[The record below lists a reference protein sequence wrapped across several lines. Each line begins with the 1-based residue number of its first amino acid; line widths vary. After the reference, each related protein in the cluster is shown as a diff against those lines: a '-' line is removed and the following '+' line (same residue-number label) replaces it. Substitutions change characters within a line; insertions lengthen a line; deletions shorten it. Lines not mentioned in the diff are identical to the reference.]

1 MQSLCNKRKN
11 DTLKWIKYIFNV
23 CFWTVVSLYLLIA
36 VMVHIPY
43 VQQSL
48 ASGVASVI
56 SSKLNTRVEIGRV
69 DLGFLN
75 RLVIDNTTIYDQGG
89 KPMVRA
95 ARLAVRIDLLQLVE
109 GRIRI
114 SSAQVF
120 STHFTLYRAN
130 AASAPNFQF
139 ALDALASKDSTKA
152 KTPLDLSVNSFIM
165 RHCSVKYD
173 QLDRPHTPGRFN
185 PAHLHITNIGTYI
198 RLNALTD
205 DSLNVALNTLSATE
219 QSGVKV
225 DAMSLSLVAG
235 GSECRLRDL
244 SLRLPHSHIAI
255 ADITA
260 RYRRLADGKVDM
272 GSLRY
277 SALVKSASITPS
289 DLSPVVPQLADY
301 RNPLQLRL
309 SASGT
314 AKRVNVNRL
323 QITSPSGELSASAD
337 GWYEASKPH
346 ASWSVNIHDL
356 HSSLKILQ
364 PLSYVGLRGSAS
376 CTTSGV
382 ITTAAVVNTDAGSAD
397 VNMTLSAN
405 RHFSGTLAA
414 SDIALGTLLNDSRL
428 GDVSASLSLSGSL
441 PKGKRPTVTAE
452 GEVSKF
458 AYNGYTYS
466 NININGSYADNTVK
480 GSLIIDD
487 PNISLVAQGEYA
499 DLGKGK
505 QLVVEAQLDHFRPSV
520 TRLTDKW
527 GDAVF
532 SSSITADLQASGVND
547 SKGVVTIGHF
557 RMQSSSD
564 TCTINNL
571 QVRGGFDSHE
581 HYLVMESDFGYAML
595 TGHFNYSSL
604 VSSVTS
610 QIGRHIPVIA
620 PKNKDYEGDNNFT
633 LIAHLNSTKWMRP
646 LLGVPLDIRRP
657 LLLRTNV
664 SDASKSMVVECEAP
678 LFIYDG
684 ATFSHAN
691 VNLHSHADSLICS
704 AEVKKHQDNGDIL
717 DLSTHC
723 NAADNLVDMSLGW
736 LNEGKSRGCLNATSS
751 FGKNSQGVTYAHV
764 VVKPSDLTIGDK
776 TWLVKSSDIHYTPK
790 HIDIREFTIAHDR
803 QHIIVNGTASA
814 SKSDSLHIDLNGIDV
829 RYVLDLVNF
838 HSVDFDGSAS
848 GKALI
853 VAPFGDMSAHADLT
867 VRDFLFERGR
877 MGVLSANVNW
887 NKQESQIDI
896 DAIANDGD
904 DARTIIK
911 GYVSPKRDYIDLG
924 IQADSTHIDFMHS
937 FTESFISEIDGRAV
951 GKVRLAG
958 PLSTINLTGQLVVNG
973 SAMISP
979 LNCRY
984 TLDNDTVTF
993 VPDEIELKNAVI
1005 RDAYGNAGYVN
1016 GFIHHKHLTRLSY
1029 DLEVAADN
1037 LLAYDIRS
1045 FGDDTFY
1052 GTVFADGTVG
1062 IHGRSGYLRMD
1073 IDVTPRHGSTFVYNA
1088 STNDQISNQEFI
1100 KWNDVTSLIPN
1111 FSPSLNNS
1119 SSSLIPNFSL
1129 SLNNSSSSLIPNSS
1143 SLIPNP
1149 SSLIP
1154 NSSSDMFINFNINC
1168 TPEATIRL
1176 LMDSRTNDYIT
1187 MQGNGMLRAT
1197 YYNKGAFN
1205 LFGTYTLAHGTYG
1218 ITIQNIIKKNFT
1230 FREGGTFVFGGNP
1243 YDATLNL
1250 QAIHTVNGVSLADLN
1265 VGNSF
1270 TNNTIK
1276 VNCLMNIGGIAR
1288 NPQVSFDLDMPT
1300 VSSDEKQMIR
1310 SVLNS
1315 EDELNQQVVYLLGI
1329 GRFYPT
1335 GTNNSA
1341 SREQS
1346 ETSLAMQSLLS
1357 GTISSQISSVLNTVI
1372 KNDNWNFGANISTGD
1387 EGWNNAEYEGT
1398 VNGRLLNNRLLI
1410 NGQFGYRDNVN
1421 TANTNFIGDFDIRYL
1436 LMPNGNLA
1444 LKVYNQTNDR
1454 YFTKSSLNT
1463 QGVGIIMKKDFRSII
1478 DLFGKKKKKD
1488 KK

>member
-1 MQSLCNKRKN
+1 M
-11 DTLKWIKYIFNV
+11 KWIKYIFNV

-717 DLSTHC
+717 DLSTRC

-838 HSVDFDGSAS
+838 HPVDFDGSAS

-1119 SSSLIPNFSL
+1119 SSSLIPN
-1129 SLNNSSSSLIPNSS
+1129 SSSLIPNS
-1143 SLIPNP
+1143 

>member
-1 MQSLCNKRKN
+1 M
-11 DTLKWIKYIFNV
+11 KWIKYIFNV

-364 PLSYVGLRGSAS
+364 PLGYVGLRGSAS

-664 SDASKSMVVECEAP
+664 SDASKTMVVECEAP

-717 DLSTHC
+717 DLSTRC

-838 HSVDFDGSAS
+838 HPVDFDGSAS

-984 TLDNDTVTF
+984 TLDNDTVTL

-1037 LLAYDIRS
+1037 LLAYDFRD
-1045 FGDDTFY
+1045 FGNDTFY

-1111 FSPSLNNS
+1111 
-1119 SSSLIPNFSL
+1119 
-1129 SLNNSSSSLIPNSS
+1129 SSSLIPNSP
-1143 SLIPNP
+1143 SLIPNS

>member
-225 DAMSLSLVAG
+225 EAMSLSLVAG

-364 PLSYVGLRGSAS
+364 PLGYVGLRGSAS

-1052 GTVFADGTVG
+1052 GTVFADGNVG

-1073 IDVTPRHGSTFVYNA
+1073 IDVTPRKGSTFVYNA

-1119 SSSLIPNFSL
+1119 SSSLIPNS
-1129 SLNNSSSSLIPNSS
+1129 
-1143 SLIPNP
+1143 

-1436 LMPNGNLA
+1436 LLPNGNLA

>member
-1 MQSLCNKRKN
+1 M
-11 DTLKWIKYIFNV
+11 KWIKYIFNV

-364 PLSYVGLRGSAS
+364 PLGYVGLRGSAS

-664 SDASKSMVVECEAP
+664 SDASKTMVVECEAP

-684 ATFSHAN
+684 ATYSHAN

-717 DLSTHC
+717 DLSTRC

-838 HSVDFDGSAS
+838 HPVDFDGSAS

-984 TLDNDTVTF
+984 TLDNDTVTL

-1073 IDVTPRHGSTFVYNA
+1073 IDVTPRKGSTFVYNA

-1119 SSSLIPNFSL
+1119 S
-1129 SLNNSSSSLIPNSS
+1129 
-1143 SLIPNP
+1143 

>member
-1 MQSLCNKRKN
+1 M
-11 DTLKWIKYIFNV
+11 KWIKYIFNV

-185 PAHLHITNIGTYI
+185 PAHLHITNISTYI
-198 RLNALTD
+198 RLYALTD

-323 QITSPSGELSASAD
+323 QIISPSGELSASAD

-364 PLSYVGLRGSAS
+364 PLGYVRLRGSAS

-487 PNISLVAQGEYA
+487 PNISLVAQGVYA

-867 VRDFLFERGR
+867 VRDFLFESGR

-911 GYVSPKRDYIDLG
+911 GYVSPKRDYIDLS

-1037 LLAYDIRS
+1037 LLAYDFRD
-1045 FGDDTFY
+1045 FGNDTFY

-1119 SSSLIPNFSL
+1119 SSSLIPN
-1129 SLNNSSSSLIPNSS
+1129 SSSLIPNSS
-1143 SLIPNP
+1143 SLIPNS

>member
-314 AKRVNVNRL
+314 AKRVNVDRL

-1045 FGDDTFY
+1045 FGNDTFY

-1119 SSSLIPNFSL
+1119 SSSLIPNS
-1129 SLNNSSSSLIPNSS
+1129 
-1143 SLIPNP
+1143 

>member
-664 SDASKSMVVECEAP
+664 SDASKTMVVECEAP

-717 DLSTHC
+717 DLSTRC

-838 HSVDFDGSAS
+838 HAVDFDGSAS

-984 TLDNDTVTF
+984 TLDNDTVTL

-1119 SSSLIPNFSL
+1119 SSSLIPNS
-1129 SLNNSSSSLIPNSS
+1129 
-1143 SLIPNP
+1143 

>member
-1 MQSLCNKRKN
+1 M
-11 DTLKWIKYIFNV
+11 
-23 CFWTVVSLYLLIA
+23 VSLYLLIA

-364 PLSYVGLRGSAS
+364 PLSYVRLRGSAS

-382 ITTAAVVNTDAGSAD
+382 ITTTAVVNTDAGSAD

-1119 SSSLIPNFSL
+1119 SSSLIPN
-1129 SLNNSSSSLIPNSS
+1129 SSSLIPNF
-1143 SLIPNP
+1143 
-1149 SSLIP
+1149 
-1154 NSSSDMFINFNINC
+1154 SSDMFINFNINC

>member
-11 DTLKWIKYIFNV
+11 YTLKWIKYIFNV

-314 AKRVNVNRL
+314 AKRVNVDRL

-337 GWYEASKPH
+337 GWYEASKPR

-610 QIGRHIPVIA
+610 QIGRHIPVIV

-664 SDASKSMVVECEAP
+664 SDANKSMVVECEAP

-704 AEVKKHQDNGDIL
+704 AGVKKHQDNGDIL
-717 DLSTHC
+717 DLSTRC

-867 VRDFLFERGR
+867 VRDFLFESGR

-1037 LLAYDIRS
+1037 LLAYDFRD
-1045 FGDDTFY
+1045 FGNDTFY

-1100 KWNDVTSLIPN
+1100 KWNDVTSLIPH
-1111 FSPSLNNS
+1111 
-1119 SSSLIPNFSL
+1119 
-1129 SLNNSSSSLIPNSS
+1129 SSSLIPNS
-1143 SLIPNP
+1143 

>member
-1 MQSLCNKRKN
+1 M
-11 DTLKWIKYIFNV
+11 KWIKYIFNV

-314 AKRVNVNRL
+314 AKRVNVDRL

-664 SDASKSMVVECEAP
+664 SDANKSMVVECEAP

-867 VRDFLFERGR
+867 VRDFLFESGR

-1037 LLAYDIRS
+1037 LLAYDFRD
-1045 FGDDTFY
+1045 FGNDTFY

-1100 KWNDVTSLIPN
+1100 KWNDVTSLIPH
-1111 FSPSLNNS
+1111 
-1119 SSSLIPNFSL
+1119 
-1129 SLNNSSSSLIPNSS
+1129 SSSLIPNS
-1143 SLIPNP
+1143 

>member
-95 ARLAVRIDLLQLVE
+95 ARLAVRIDPLQLVE

-314 AKRVNVNRL
+314 AKRVNVDRL

-610 QIGRHIPVIA
+610 QIGKHIPVIA

-1100 KWNDVTSLIPN
+1100 KWNDVTSLIPH
-1111 FSPSLNNS
+1111 
-1119 SSSLIPNFSL
+1119 
-1129 SLNNSSSSLIPNSS
+1129 SSSLIPNS
-1143 SLIPNP
+1143 

>member
-1 MQSLCNKRKN
+1 M
-11 DTLKWIKYIFNV
+11 KWIKYIFNV

-564 TCTINNL
+564 TCSINNL

-838 HSVDFDGSAS
+838 HPVDFDGSAS

-867 VRDFLFERGR
+867 VRDFLFESGR

-984 TLDNDTVTF
+984 TLDNDTVTL

-1037 LLAYDIRS
+1037 LLAYDFRD
-1045 FGDDTFY
+1045 FGNDTFY

-1119 SSSLIPNFSL
+1119 SSSLIPNS
-1129 SLNNSSSSLIPNSS
+1129 
-1143 SLIPNP
+1143 

>member
-1 MQSLCNKRKN
+1 M
-11 DTLKWIKYIFNV
+11 KWIKYIFNV

-225 DAMSLSLVAG
+225 EAMSLSLVAG

-664 SDASKSMVVECEAP
+664 SDASKTMVVECEAP

-838 HSVDFDGSAS
+838 HPVDFDGSAS

-984 TLDNDTVTF
+984 TLDNDTVTL

-1119 SSSLIPNFSL
+1119 SSSLIPNS
-1129 SLNNSSSSLIPNSS
+1129 
-1143 SLIPNP
+1143 

>member
-441 PKGKRPTVTAE
+441 PKGKRPEVTAE

-717 DLSTHC
+717 DLSTRC

-838 HSVDFDGSAS
+838 HPVDFDGSAS

-984 TLDNDTVTF
+984 TLDNDTVTL

-1111 FSPSLNNS
+1111 
-1119 SSSLIPNFSL
+1119 
-1129 SLNNSSSSLIPNSS
+1129 SSSLIPNSS
-1143 SLIPNP
+1143 SLIPNS

>member
-1 MQSLCNKRKN
+1 M
-11 DTLKWIKYIFNV
+11 KWIKYIFNV

-314 AKRVNVNRL
+314 AKRVNVDRL

-704 AEVKKHQDNGDIL
+704 AGVKKHQDNGDIL
-717 DLSTHC
+717 DLSTRC

-838 HSVDFDGSAS
+838 HPVDFDGSAS

-984 TLDNDTVTF
+984 TLDNDTVTL

-1111 FSPSLNNS
+1111 FPPSLNNS
-1119 SSSLIPNFSL
+1119 S
-1129 SLNNSSSSLIPNSS
+1129 
-1143 SLIPNP
+1143 

>member
-225 DAMSLSLVAG
+225 EAMSLSLVAG

-364 PLSYVGLRGSAS
+364 PLGYVGLRGSAS

-382 ITTAAVVNTDAGSAD
+382 IATAAVVNTDAGSAD

-441 PKGKRPTVTAE
+441 PKGKRPSVTAE

-564 TCTINNL
+564 TCSINNL

-664 SDASKSMVVECEAP
+664 SDASKTMVVECEAP

-717 DLSTHC
+717 DLSTRC

-867 VRDFLFERGR
+867 VRDFLFESGR

-984 TLDNDTVTF
+984 TLDNDTVTL

-1119 SSSLIPNFSL
+1119 SSSLIPN
-1129 SLNNSSSSLIPNSS
+1129 SSSLIPNS
-1143 SLIPNP
+1143 

>member
-428 GDVSASLSLSGSL
+428 GDVSTSLSLSGSL

-704 AEVKKHQDNGDIL
+704 AGVKKHQDNGDIL
-717 DLSTHC
+717 DLSTRC

-736 LNEGKSRGCLNATSS
+736 VNEGKSRGCLNATSS

-867 VRDFLFERGR
+867 VRDFLFESGR

-1037 LLAYDIRS
+1037 LLAYDFRD
-1045 FGDDTFY
+1045 FGNDTFY

-1111 FSPSLNNS
+1111 S
-1119 SSSLIPNFSL
+1119 
-1129 SLNNSSSSLIPNSS
+1129 
-1143 SLIPNP
+1143 

-1372 KNDNWNFGANISTGD
+1372 KNDNWNFGANISTGN

>member
-314 AKRVNVNRL
+314 AKRVNVDRL

-664 SDASKSMVVECEAP
+664 SDASKTMVVECEAP

-717 DLSTHC
+717 DLSTRC

-1037 LLAYDIRS
+1037 LLAYDFRD
-1045 FGDDTFY
+1045 FGNDTFY

-1100 KWNDVTSLIPN
+1100 KWNDVTSLI
-1111 FSPSLNNS
+1111 NNQ
-1119 SSSLIPNFSL
+1119 SSLI
-1129 SLNNSSSSLIPNSS
+1129 NNQSSLIPNSS
-1143 SLIPNP
+1143 SLIPNS

>member
-1 MQSLCNKRKN
+1 M
-11 DTLKWIKYIFNV
+11 KWIKYIFNV

-314 AKRVNVNRL
+314 AKRVNVDRL

-664 SDASKSMVVECEAP
+664 SDASKTMVVECEAP

-717 DLSTHC
+717 DLSTRC

-984 TLDNDTVTF
+984 TLDNDTVTL

-1111 FSPSLNNS
+1111 S
-1119 SSSLIPNFSL
+1119 
-1129 SLNNSSSSLIPNSS
+1129 
-1143 SLIPNP
+1143 

>member
-564 TCTINNL
+564 TCSINNL

-664 SDASKSMVVECEAP
+664 SDASKTMVVECEAP

-838 HSVDFDGSAS
+838 HPVDFDGSAS

-984 TLDNDTVTF
+984 TLDNDTVTL

-1037 LLAYDIRS
+1037 LLAYDFRD
-1045 FGDDTFY
+1045 FGNDTFY

-1111 FSPSLNNS
+1111 S
-1119 SSSLIPNFSL
+1119 
-1129 SLNNSSSSLIPNSS
+1129 
-1143 SLIPNP
+1143 

>member
-1 MQSLCNKRKN
+1 M
-11 DTLKWIKYIFNV
+11 KWIKYIFNV

-314 AKRVNVNRL
+314 AKRVNVDRL
-323 QITSPSGELSASAD
+323 QITSPSGELSTSAD

-664 SDASKSMVVECEAP
+664 SDASKTMVVECEAP

-838 HSVDFDGSAS
+838 HPVDFDGSAS

-984 TLDNDTVTF
+984 TLDNDTVTL

-1037 LLAYDIRS
+1037 LLAYDFRD
-1045 FGDDTFY
+1045 FGNDTFY

-1119 SSSLIPNFSL
+1119 SSSLIPN
-1129 SLNNSSSSLIPNSS
+1129 SSSLIPNS
-1143 SLIPNP
+1143 

>member
-838 HSVDFDGSAS
+838 HPVDFDGSAS

-984 TLDNDTVTF
+984 TLDNDTVTL

-1037 LLAYDIRS
+1037 LLAYDFRD
-1045 FGDDTFY
+1045 FGNDTFY

-1111 FSPSLNNS
+1111 S
-1119 SSSLIPNFSL
+1119 
-1129 SLNNSSSSLIPNSS
+1129 
-1143 SLIPNP
+1143 

>member
-130 AASAPNFQF
+130 AASAPSFQF

-314 AKRVNVNRL
+314 AKRVNVDRL

-532 SSSITADLQASGVND
+532 SSTVTADLQASGVND

-704 AEVKKHQDNGDIL
+704 AGVKKHQDNGDIL
-717 DLSTHC
+717 DLSTRC

-867 VRDFLFERGR
+867 VRDFLFESGR

-1111 FSPSLNNS
+1111 
-1119 SSSLIPNFSL
+1119 
-1129 SLNNSSSSLIPNSS
+1129 SSSLIPNS
-1143 SLIPNP
+1143 

>member
-185 PAHLHITNIGTYI
+185 PAHIHITNIGTYI

-225 DAMSLSLVAG
+225 DAMSFSLVAG

-272 GSLRY
+272 SSLRY

-547 SKGVVTIGHF
+547 SKGVVTIGQF

-704 AEVKKHQDNGDIL
+704 AGVKKHQDNGDIL
-717 DLSTHC
+717 DLSTRC

-1100 KWNDVTSLIPN
+1100 KWNDVTSLIPH
-1111 FSPSLNNS
+1111 
-1119 SSSLIPNFSL
+1119 
-1129 SLNNSSSSLIPNSS
+1129 SSSLIPNS
-1143 SLIPNP
+1143 

>member
-11 DTLKWIKYIFNV
+11 YTLKWIKYIFNV

-314 AKRVNVNRL
+314 AKRVNVDRL

-364 PLSYVGLRGSAS
+364 PLGYVRLRGSAS

-564 TCTINNL
+564 TCSINNL

-717 DLSTHC
+717 DLSTRC

-838 HSVDFDGSAS
+838 HAVDFDGSAS

-984 TLDNDTVTF
+984 TLDNDTVTL

-1037 LLAYDIRS
+1037 LLAYDFRD
-1045 FGDDTFY
+1045 FGNDTFY

-1119 SSSLIPNFSL
+1119 SSSLIPN
-1129 SLNNSSSSLIPNSS
+1129 SSSLIPNS
-1143 SLIPNP
+1143 

-1463 QGVGIIMKKDFRSII
+1463 QGVGIIMKKDFRNII
-1478 DLFGKKKKKD
+1478 DLFGKKKKK

>member
-1 MQSLCNKRKN
+1 M
-11 DTLKWIKYIFNV
+11 KWIKYIFNV

-225 DAMSLSLVAG
+225 DAMSFSLVAG

-487 PNISLVAQGEYA
+487 PIISLVAQGEYA

-664 SDASKSMVVECEAP
+664 SDASKTMVVECEAP

-717 DLSTHC
+717 DLSTRC

-838 HSVDFDGSAS
+838 HPVDFDGSAS

-984 TLDNDTVTF
+984 TLDNDTVTL

-1111 FSPSLNNS
+1111 S
-1119 SSSLIPNFSL
+1119 
-1129 SLNNSSSSLIPNSS
+1129 
-1143 SLIPNP
+1143 

>member
-1 MQSLCNKRKN
+1 M
-11 DTLKWIKYIFNV
+11 KWIKYIFNV

-364 PLSYVGLRGSAS
+364 PLSYVRLRGSAS

-736 LNEGKSRGCLNATSS
+736 VNEGKSRGCLNATSS

-867 VRDFLFERGR
+867 VRDFLFESGR

-1100 KWNDVTSLIPN
+1100 KWNDVTSLLPH
-1111 FSPSLNNS
+1111 
-1119 SSSLIPNFSL
+1119 
-1129 SLNNSSSSLIPNSS
+1129 SSSLIPNS
-1143 SLIPNP
+1143 

>member
-717 DLSTHC
+717 DLSTRC

-838 HSVDFDGSAS
+838 HPVDFDGSAS

-853 VAPFGDMSAHADLT
+853 VAPFGDMSAHANLT

-984 TLDNDTVTF
+984 TLDNDTVTL

-1119 SSSLIPNFSL
+1119 SSSLIPNS
-1129 SLNNSSSSLIPNSS
+1129 
-1143 SLIPNP
+1143 

>member
-314 AKRVNVNRL
+314 AKRVNVDRL

-664 SDASKSMVVECEAP
+664 SDASKTMVVECEAP

-853 VAPFGDMSAHADLT
+853 VAPFGDMSAHANLT

-984 TLDNDTVTF
+984 TLDNDTVTL

-1045 FGDDTFY
+1045 FGNDTFY

-1100 KWNDVTSLIPN
+1100 KWNDVTSLIG
-1111 FSPSLNNS
+1111 FPSGRRTS
-1119 SSSLIPNFSL
+1119 F
-1129 SLNNSSSSLIPNSS
+1129 PNSS
-1143 SLIPNP
+1143 SLIPNS

-1243 YDATLNL
+1243 YDATLDL

>member
-1 MQSLCNKRKN
+1 M
-11 DTLKWIKYIFNV
+11 KWIKYIFNV

-664 SDASKSMVVECEAP
+664 SDASKTMVVECEAP

-838 HSVDFDGSAS
+838 HPVDFDGSAS

-1119 SSSLIPNFSL
+1119 SSSLIPNS
-1129 SLNNSSSSLIPNSS
+1129 
-1143 SLIPNP
+1143 

>member
-323 QITSPSGELSASAD
+323 QIISPSGELSASAD

-364 PLSYVGLRGSAS
+364 PLGYVGLRGSAS

-704 AEVKKHQDNGDIL
+704 AGVKKHQDNGDIL
-717 DLSTHC
+717 DLSTRC

-838 HSVDFDGSAS
+838 HPVDFDGSAS

-1037 LLAYDIRS
+1037 LLAYDFRD
-1045 FGDDTFY
+1045 FGNDTFY

-1100 KWNDVTSLIPN
+1100 KWNDVTSLIG
-1111 FSPSLNNS
+1111 FPSGRRTS
-1119 SSSLIPNFSL
+1119 F
-1129 SLNNSSSSLIPNSS
+1129 PNSS
-1143 SLIPNP
+1143 SLIPNS

>member
-487 PNISLVAQGEYA
+487 PNISLVAQGQYA

-717 DLSTHC
+717 DLSTRC

-838 HSVDFDGSAS
+838 HAVDFDGSAS

-984 TLDNDTVTF
+984 TLDNDTVTL

-1119 SSSLIPNFSL
+1119 S
-1129 SLNNSSSSLIPNSS
+1129 
-1143 SLIPNP
+1143 

>member
-1 MQSLCNKRKN
+1 ML
-11 DTLKWIKYIFNV
+11 
-23 CFWTVVSLYLLIA
+23 
-36 VMVHIPY
+36 
-43 VQQSL
+43 
-48 ASGVASVI
+48 
-56 SSKLNTRVEIGRV
+56 
-69 DLGFLN
+69 
-75 RLVIDNTTIYDQGG
+75 
-89 KPMVRA
+89 
-95 ARLAVRIDLLQLVE
+95 
-109 GRIRI
+109 
-114 SSAQVF
+114 F
-120 STHFTLYRAN
+120 SN
-130 AASAPNFQF
+130 
-139 ALDALASKDSTKA
+139 
-152 KTPLDLSVNSFIM
+152 
-165 RHCSVKYD
+165 
-173 QLDRPHTPGRFN
+173 
-185 PAHLHITNIGTYI
+185 
-198 RLNALTD
+198 
-205 DSLNVALNTLSATE
+205 
-219 QSGVKV
+219 
-225 DAMSLSLVAG
+225 
-235 GSECRLRDL
+235 
-244 SLRLPHSHIAI
+244 
-255 ADITA
+255 
-260 RYRRLADGKVDM
+260 
-272 GSLRY
+272 
-277 SALVKSASITPS
+277 
-289 DLSPVVPQLADY
+289 
-301 RNPLQLRL
+301 
-309 SASGT
+309 
-314 AKRVNVNRL
+314 
-323 QITSPSGELSASAD
+323 
-337 GWYEASKPH
+337 
-346 ASWSVNIHDL
+346 
-356 HSSLKILQ
+356 
-364 PLSYVGLRGSAS
+364 
-376 CTTSGV
+376 
-382 ITTAAVVNTDAGSAD
+382 
-397 VNMTLSAN
+397 
-405 RHFSGTLAA
+405 
-414 SDIALGTLLNDSRL
+414 
-428 GDVSASLSLSGSL
+428 
-441 PKGKRPTVTAE
+441 
-452 GEVSKF
+452 
-458 AYNGYTYS
+458 
-466 NININGSYADNTVK
+466 
-480 GSLIIDD
+480 
-487 PNISLVAQGEYA
+487 
-499 DLGKGK
+499 
-505 QLVVEAQLDHFRPSV
+505 
-520 TRLTDKW
+520 
-527 GDAVF
+527 
-532 SSSITADLQASGVND
+532 
-547 SKGVVTIGHF
+547 
-557 RMQSSSD
+557 
-564 TCTINNL
+564 
-571 QVRGGFDSHE
+571 
-581 HYLVMESDFGYAML
+581 
-595 TGHFNYSSL
+595 
-604 VSSVTS
+604 
-610 QIGRHIPVIA
+610 
-620 PKNKDYEGDNNFT
+620 
-633 LIAHLNSTKWMRP
+633 
-646 LLGVPLDIRRP
+646 
-657 LLLRTNV
+657 
-664 SDASKSMVVECEAP
+664 
-678 LFIYDG
+678 
-684 ATFSHAN
+684 AN

-704 AEVKKHQDNGDIL
+704 AEVKKHQDNGDIH

-723 NAADNLVDMSLGW
+723 NAADNLVDISLGW

-1037 LLAYDIRS
+1037 LLAYDFRD
-1045 FGDDTFY
+1045 FGNDTFY

-1119 SSSLIPNFSL
+1119 SSSLIPN
-1129 SLNNSSSSLIPNSS
+1129 SSSLIPNS
-1143 SLIPNP
+1143 

>member
-1 MQSLCNKRKN
+1 M
-11 DTLKWIKYIFNV
+11 KWIKYIFNV

-717 DLSTHC
+717 DLSTRC

-838 HSVDFDGSAS
+838 HPVDFDGSAS

-984 TLDNDTVTF
+984 TLDNDTVTL

-1045 FGDDTFY
+1045 FGNDTFY

-1119 SSSLIPNFSL
+1119 SSSLIPNS
-1129 SLNNSSSSLIPNSS
+1129 
-1143 SLIPNP
+1143 

>member
-1 MQSLCNKRKN
+1 M
-11 DTLKWIKYIFNV
+11 KWIKYIFNV

-109 GRIRI
+109 GRVRI

-364 PLSYVGLRGSAS
+364 PLGYVRLRGSAS

-414 SDIALGTLLNDSRL
+414 SDIALGTLLSDSRL

-620 PKNKDYEGDNNFT
+620 PRNKDYEGDNNFT

-704 AEVKKHQDNGDIL
+704 AGVKKHQDNGDIL

-1037 LLAYDIRS
+1037 LLAYDFRD
-1045 FGDDTFY
+1045 FGNDTFY

-1111 FSPSLNNS
+1111 
-1119 SSSLIPNFSL
+1119 
-1129 SLNNSSSSLIPNSS
+1129 SSSLIPNS
-1143 SLIPNP
+1143 

>member
-984 TLDNDTVTF
+984 TLDNDTVTL

-1037 LLAYDIRS
+1037 LLAYDFRD
-1045 FGDDTFY
+1045 FGNDTFY

-1119 SSSLIPNFSL
+1119 SSSLIPNS
-1129 SLNNSSSSLIPNSS
+1129 
-1143 SLIPNP
+1143 

>member
-1 MQSLCNKRKN
+1 M
-11 DTLKWIKYIFNV
+11 KWIKYIFNV

-717 DLSTHC
+717 DLSTRC

-838 HSVDFDGSAS
+838 HPVDFDGSAS

-984 TLDNDTVTF
+984 TLDNDTVTL

-1111 FSPSLNNS
+1111 S
-1119 SSSLIPNFSL
+1119 
-1129 SLNNSSSSLIPNSS
+1129 
-1143 SLIPNP
+1143 

-1197 YYNKGAFN
+1197 YHNKGAFN
-1205 LFGTYTLAHGTYG
+1205 LFGTYTLSHGTYG

>member
-364 PLSYVGLRGSAS
+364 PLGYVGLRGSAS

-547 SKGVVTIGHF
+547 SKGVVTISHF

-1045 FGDDTFY
+1045 FGNDTFY

-1111 FSPSLNNS
+1111 
-1119 SSSLIPNFSL
+1119 
-1129 SLNNSSSSLIPNSS
+1129 SSSLIPNS
-1143 SLIPNP
+1143 

>member
-1 MQSLCNKRKN
+1 M
-11 DTLKWIKYIFNV
+11 KWIKYIFNV

-314 AKRVNVNRL
+314 AKRVNVDRL

-838 HSVDFDGSAS
+838 HAVDFDGSAS

-984 TLDNDTVTF
+984 TLDNDTVTL

-1037 LLAYDIRS
+1037 LLAYDFRD
-1045 FGDDTFY
+1045 FGNDTFY

-1111 FSPSLNNS
+1111 
-1119 SSSLIPNFSL
+1119 SSSLISN
-1129 SLNNSSSSLIPNSS
+1129 SSSLIPNSS
-1143 SLIPNP
+1143 SLIPNS

-1346 ETSLAMQSLLS
+1346 KTSLAMQSLLS